1 MYQLFILVLQPL
13 RRELMKDHKTQIT
26 IGVLPGPM
34 TISKVLDFSQ
44 GLHVRDGKKKP

>member
-26 IGVLPGPM
+26 R
-34 TISKVLDFSQ
+34 SAARSYDC
-44 GLHVRDGKKKP
+44 